1 MKRDVAEKIIRA
13 VKEMDQIFGQLDAAS
28 NQIHDEEEKKKLRK
42 AIATLVF
49 DVHEKIALEI
59 VKQFSDLHP
68 DKLGAGEFSRL
79 SAGSKG

>member
-1 MKRDVAEKIIRA
+1 MKRDVAKKIIRA
-13 VKEMDQIFGQLDAAS
+13 AKVMDQIFGQLDAAS
-28 NQIHDEEEKKKLRK
+28 NQIHDEEERRSCGKQLPHSSS
-42 AIATLVF
+42 TL
-49 DVHEKIALEI
+49 EKIALEI